1 MTKEN
6 DNELWMSGNEAIAL
20 GAYEAGVKVAS
31 GYPGTPSTEIMEN
44 LSRYEGV
51 YTEWAPNE
59 KVGLEVA
66 IGASFA
72 GARALATMKHVG
84 LNVAADPLFTASYTG
99 VSGGLVLV
107 CADDPEMHSSQNEQ
121 DNRNY
126 AFAAKLPMLEPSEP
140 MEAKEMLKTAFDLSE
155 DLDTPVILRITT
167 RIAHVKGV
175 VEKGERVEIAVGSI
189 NKNPAKLVMLP
200 GMAKKRRAY
209 VEERMDRCTELAETA
224 DFNRIEEGDTA
235 KGFITSG
242 VSYLYV
248 KEAFPDAAVLKLG
261 MCWPLPEKMIR
272 RFAGMVDE
280 LYVVEELDPFL
291 EIHIKAMG
299 ISCRGKDL
307 VPSQGELNTAIVR
320 NAIAPESTPEVFE
333 EVALP
338 MRPPNMCAG
347 CPHRGIFYTLSR
359 MKLFVSGD
367 IGCYTLGFLPPLSA
381 MDSCVCMGASVS
393 IAHGMAKA
401 IGDGGHDK
409 IVSVIGDS
417 TFIHSGITGLIN
429 TVYNNSA
436 STLII
441 LDNSITAMTGQQEN
455 PASGR
460 NMKGEAS
467 SQLDLEAL
475 CRAVG
480 VKHVYKVNPHE
491 VPETRKIL
499 QEAIA
504 LTEPSVVISEAPC
517 VLLPEMKERKP
528 VSYFTNQENCVGCM
542 SCIRLGCPAI
552 SWTTF
557 AEGEAEERG
566 YRKKQKGISKIDEIL
581 CNDCGQCASLCKFG
595 AITRKE
601 EK

>member
-1 MTKEN
+1 VTKEN
-6 DNELWMSGNEAIAL
+6 ENKLWMSGNEAIAL

-99 VSGGLVLV
+99 VNGGLVIV

-140 MEAKEMLKTAFDLSE
+140 LEAKEMLKVAFDLSE

-175 VEKGERVEIAVGSI
+175 VEKGDRREIAVGKI

-200 GMAKKRRAY
+200 AMAKARRAY
-209 VEERMDRCTELAETA
+209 VEERMKRCTEIAETA
-224 DFNRIEEGDTA
+224 DYNRIEEGDTA

-248 KEAFPDAAVLKLG
+248 KEAFPDASVLKLG

-272 RFAGMVDE
+272 KFAGMVDE

-291 EIHIKAMG
+291 ETHIKAMG

-320 NAIAPESTPEVFE
+320 NAIAPELRVEVFE
-333 EVALP
+333 EVELP

-347 CPHRGIFYTLSR
+347 CPHRGIFFNLSR
-359 MKLFVSGD
+359 MKVFVSGD

-429 TVYNNSA
+429 SVYNNSA

-455 PASGR
+455 PASGNNIR
-460 NMKGEAS
+460 GEAA

-499 QEAIA
+499 KEAVD

-557 AEGEAEERG
+557 AEGEAEKRG

-581 CNDCGQCASLCKFG
+581 CNDCGQCASLCKFE